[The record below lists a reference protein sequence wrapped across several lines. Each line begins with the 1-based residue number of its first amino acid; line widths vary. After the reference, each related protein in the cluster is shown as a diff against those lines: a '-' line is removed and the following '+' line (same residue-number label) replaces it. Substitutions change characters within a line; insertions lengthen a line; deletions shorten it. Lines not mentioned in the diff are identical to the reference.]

1 MKQKLF
7 SFVLLCLGLF
17 QLTYGQERRISG
29 KVTEADGKGLP
40 GVSIVVSGTSNG
52 TQSDGQGNYSI
63 AVPADARTLT
73 FSYIGFKSITEP
85 INGRN
90 TIDVV
95 LSADASEL
103 SEVVVTGY
111 GTQKRQEFTGSAA
124 SVRGDVIK
132 SMPIQSFGQ
141 GLTGQ
146 ATGVNVVQPNGL
158 LNNPPVIRVRGLS
171 SLSLSSF
178 PLVVVDGIPITSD
191 NVTQFEGANLN
202 ATVNNPLGDINPADI
217 ESMDILKD
225 AASAA
230 IYGSRAAAGVLVITT
245 KKGREGKTS
254 VTYDGWVGNTKAV
267 RLQDVLNAEQY
278 VAHKNAA
285 LANALAI
292 NPNAVPPAQRDA
304 EGRGFFLQYN
314 DDGSVVDTRWYD
326 EIFRSA
332 WQQNH
337 NLTISGGTQKTKYY
351 FSAGLADQDGFL
363 KANNFKRKS
372 GRMNIDHQATN
383 WLNLRANVNYT
394 NTQNN
399 APNSGSN
406 DGGAYTTSGLGRIAI
421 AQVPNV
427 RPFNPDG
434 SYNIEGNAIGRGA
447 NLIPAQFPNPYPLI
461 DLDRNSS
468 ETNRLLANLGATIKL
483 AEGLNLRTT
492 YSWDL
497 RNIENQRFW
506 NPIQGDG
513 VGSTGHAFNN
523 KIRSENWNWVNT
535 LTYDKTFN
543 GVHNL
548 SLLVG
553 SDAQKRSDRA
563 WGGQRSNLA
572 DPFYDQYQGIFLV
585 NTAGGNWVNEV
596 AYEAYLGSVSYNY
609 DNKYYISGN
618 FRRDG
623 NSALSPDNRWGSFGG
638 ASVGYTISNE
648 EFFKNSSLSNTI
660 SNFRLKGSWGRVGNG
675 NLNNLYGSYNL
686 YQTGIYGGVSRN
698 YYIQAGNNDLKWETS
713 TQLNIGLDLG
723 FFNNRLNLEANYYN
737 KDIDNMILAVPQ
749 APSKGIPAPVT
760 ADENTILLN
769 VGSMYNRGFEFNINA
784 TPIDKGDF
792 TWTTSL
798 NFSTLKNRVTS
809 LVDENT
815 PLLAYTSSLE
825 LTSITRVGYA
835 AASIYGVKSAGVN
848 PENGRRI
855 FETRDGVRVQY
866 LHGGEQF
873 VDANG
878 NTFRTSY
885 TYLDGTPATGVNIAN
900 EQQILGNTIP
910 TWFGGFNNNFRYKA
924 FDLGLI
930 FTFSG
935 GNYIYNGSRAGLLDQ
950 RVWNNSTEVLDAW
963 TPENT
968 GSKIPRAVYGDN
980 VSNGSSFLISDNVEK
995 GDFLRLQNISLGY
1008 SLPKHLFGN
1017 SGIQSLRVYGSAQN
1031 LFIIT
1036 GYRGVDPEISSNGN
1050 QNLSSGIERNSIP
1063 QARTF
1068 TMGLTVGF

>member
-1 MKQKLF
+1 MKQKLLGF
-7 SFVLLCLGLF
+7 FLLCTMLVSVVHA
-17 QLTYGQERRISG
+17 QERRISG
-29 KVTEADGKGLP
+29 KVTDEAGAGLP
-40 GVSIVVSGTSNG
+40 GVSIVVTGTTSG
-52 TQSDGQGNYSI
+52 TQSDGEGNYLIS
-63 AVPADARTLT
+63 VSSDAKTLT
-73 FSYIGFKSITEP
+73 FSYIGYRSIVREITGQ
-85 INGRN
+85 N
-90 TIDVV
+90 V
-95 LSADASEL
+95 LNVTLGQDASEL
-103 SEVVVTGY
+103 SEVIVTGY
-111 GTQKRQEFTGSAA
+111 GTQKRQEFTGAAA
-124 SVRGDVIK
+124 SVRGDLIK
-132 SMPIQSFGQ
+132 AMPIQSFGQ

-146 ATGVNVVQPNGL
+146 ATGVNVIQPNGL

-178 PLVVVDGIPITSD
+178 PLVVVDGIPITTSD
-191 NVTQFEGANLN
+191 VSQNSVT
-202 ATVNNPLGDINPADI
+202 NNPLGDINPADI

-245 KKGREGKTS
+245 KKGKEGKTS
-254 VTYDGWVGNTKAV
+254 VVYDGWVGNTKAI
-267 RLQDVLNAEQY
+267 RLQEVLNAEQY
-278 VAHKNAA
+278 VNYKNAA

-292 NPNAVPPAQRDA
+292 NPNAVPPAQRDE
-304 EGRGFFLQYN
+304 EGRGFFLDYN

-326 EIFRSA
+326 EVYRSA

-337 NLTISGGTQKTKYY
+337 NLTISGGTEKTKYY

-363 KANNFKRKS
+363 KGNNFKRKT
-372 GRMNIDHQATN
+372 GRMNVDHQATK

-394 NTQNN
+394 NAQNN
-399 APNSGSN
+399 APNSGSI
-406 DGGAYTTSGLGRIAI
+406 DGGAYASSGLGRIAMS
-421 AQVPNV
+421 QMPNV

-447 NLIPAQFPNPYPLI
+447 NLVPAQWSNPYPLI
-461 DLDRNSS
+461 DLDKNAS
-468 ETNRLLANLGATIKL
+468 ETNRLLANLGATIHL
-483 AEGLNLRTT
+483 ADGLNFQTT

-513 VGSTGHAFNN
+513 WSSTGQAYNN
-523 KIRSENWNWVNT
+523 QIRSENWNWVNT
-535 LTYDKTFN
+535 LTYDKTFAD
-543 GVHNL
+543 VHNL
-548 SLLVG
+548 TLLVG

-563 WGGQRSNLA
+563 WGGNRSNLA
-572 DPFYDQYQGIFLV
+572 DPFYDQFQGSFLV
-585 NTAGGNWVNEV
+585 NTPGGNWVNEV

-609 DNKYYISGN
+609 DSKYYVSAN

-623 NSALSPDNRWGSFGG
+623 NSALSPNNRWGNFGG

-648 EFFKNSSLSNTI
+648 EFFKNSSLSNSM
-660 SNFRLKGSWGRVGNG
+660 SNLRLKGSWGRVGNG
-675 NLNNLYGSYNL
+675 NLNNLYGAYNL

-698 YYIQAGNNDLKWETS
+698 FYIQAGNNDLKWETS
-713 TQLNIGLDLG
+713 TQLNVGLDVG
-723 FFNNRLNLEANYYN
+723 FFNNRLNLEASWYN

-749 APSKGIPAPVT
+749 SPSKGIPAPAT
-760 ADENTILLN
+760 EDENTILLN

-809 LVDENT
+809 LVDETT
-815 PLLAYTSSLE
+815 PLLAYTSGLE
-825 LTSITRVGYA
+825 LTSITRVGYS
-835 AASIYGVKSAGVN
+835 AASIYGVKTVGVN

-855 FETRDGVRVQY
+855 FETRDGRQVQY
-866 LHGGEQF
+866 IHGGELF
-873 VDANG
+873 EVNG
-878 NTFRTSY
+878 ETFRSSY
-885 TYLDGTPATGVNIAN
+885 SYLDGTPATDVNIAS

-935 GNYIYNGSRAGLLDQ
+935 GNYVYNGTRAGLLDQ
-950 RVWNNSTEVLDAW
+950 RVWNNSTEALEAW
-963 TPENT
+963 TPENPN
-968 GSKIPRAVYGDN
+968 SKIPRAVYGDN
-980 VSNGSSFLISDNVEK
+980 VSNGSSFLISEHVEK
-995 GDFLRLQNISLGY
+995 GDFLRLQNVSLGY
-1008 SLPKHLFGN
+1008 TVPKTLFGN
-1017 SGIQSLRVYGSAQN
+1017 SGIESLRVYASAQN

-1068 TMGLTVGF
+1068 TMGLTLGF

>member
-1 MKQKLF
+1 MKQKLLG
-7 SFVLLCLGLF
+7 FVLLCLGLI
-17 QLTYGQERRISG
+17 QIVYAQERRISG
-29 KVTEADGKGLP
+29 KITETDGRGLP

-73 FSYIGFKSITEP
+73 FSYIGFRSITEP

-90 TIDVV
+90 VINIV
-95 LSADASEL
+95 LSSDASEL

-146 ATGVNVVQPNGL
+146 ATGVNIVQPNGL

-178 PLVVVDGIPITSD
+178 PLVVVDGIPITTD
-191 NVTQFEGANLN
+191 NATQFEGTNLN
-202 ATVNNPLGDINPADI
+202 AAANNPLGDINPADI

-245 KKGREGKTS
+245 KKGKEGKTS
-254 VTYDGWVGNTKAV
+254 VTYDGWVGNTKAI
-267 RLQDVLNAEQY
+267 RLQELLNAEQY
-278 VAHKNAA
+278 VNHKNNA
-285 LANALAI
+285 LANALAL
-292 NPNAVPPAQRDA
+292 NPNAVTASQRD
-304 EGRGFFLQYN
+304 EQGRGFFLDYY
-314 DDGSVVDTRWYD
+314 DDGSIVDTKWYD
-326 EIFRSA
+326 EVYRSA

-337 NLTISGGTQKTKYY
+337 NLTISGGTDKTKYY

-363 KANNFKRKS
+363 KSNNFKRRS
-372 GRMNIDHQATN
+372 GRMNIDHQATD
-383 WLNLRANVNYT
+383 WLKLNAQVNYT
-394 NTQNN
+394 NTENN
-399 APNSGSN
+399 APNSGSI
-406 DGGAYTTSGLGRIAI
+406 DGAAYNSSGLGRIAM
-421 AQVPNV
+421 AQMPNV

-447 NLIPAQFPNPYPLI
+447 NLVPAQYANPYPLI
-461 DLDRNSS
+461 DLDKNLS
-468 ETNRLLANLGATIKL
+468 ETNRLLANLGATLKL
-483 AEGLNLRTT
+483 AEGLNFRTT
-492 YSWDL
+492 FSWDL

-513 VGSTGHAFNN
+513 RSSTGQAFNN
-523 KIRSENWNWVNT
+523 KIKSENWNWVNT
-535 LTYDKTFN
+535 LTYDKTFAD
-543 GVHNL
+543 VHNL
-548 SLLVG
+548 SLLIG
-553 SDAQKRSDRA
+553 SDAQKRRDEA

-572 DPFYDQYQGIFLV
+572 DPFYDQYQGSFLV
-585 NTAGGNWVNEV
+585 NTAGGNWVNEI

-609 DNKYYISGN
+609 DSRYYISAN
-618 FRRDG
+618 YRRDG
-623 NSALSPDNRWGSFGG
+623 NSALSENNRWGNFGG
-638 ASVGYTISNE
+638 VSLGYTISNE
-648 EFFKNSSLSNTI
+648 EFFKTSNLANTM
-660 SNFRLKGSWGRVGNG
+660 SNFRLKGSWGRTGNG
-675 NLNNLYGSYNL
+675 NLNNYYGSYNL
-686 YQTGIYGGVSRN
+686 FSTGIYGNTSRN
-698 YYIQAGNNDLKWETS
+698 WYIQAGNRDLKWETS
-713 TQLNIGLDLG
+713 TQLNIGLDVG

-749 APSKGIPAPVT
+749 APSKGIPAPAT
-760 ADENTILLN
+760 SDENTILLN
-769 VGSMYNRGFEFNINA
+769 VGSMYNRGFEFAINA

-809 LVDENT
+809 LVDEET
-815 PLLAYTSSLE
+815 PLLAYTGGLE
-825 LTSITRVGYA
+825 LTNITKVGYS
-835 AASIYGVKSAGVN
+835 AASIYGVKTNGIN

-855 FETRDGVRVQY
+855 FVDLEGREIQY
-866 LHGGEQF
+866 QHYGG
-873 VDANG
+873 ANAW
-878 NTFRTSY
+878 
-885 TYLDGTPATGVNIAN
+885 TYLDGSPAPSAASQN
-900 EQQILGNTIP
+900 QILGNTIP

-935 GNYIYNGSRAGLLDQ
+935 GNYVYNGTRAGLLDQ

-963 TPENT
+963 SPENP
-968 GSKIPRAVYGDN
+968 GGKIPRPVYGDN
-980 VSNGSSFLISDNVEK
+980 VSNGSSFLISENVEK
-995 GDFLRLQNISLGY
+995 GDFLRLQNVNLGY
-1008 SLPKHLFGN
+1008 TVPSVLFGN
-1017 SGIQSLRVYGSAQN
+1017 SGIKSLRVYASAQN
-1031 LFIIT
+1031 LFLIT
-1036 GYRGVDPEISSNGN
+1036 GYSGVDPEISSNGN